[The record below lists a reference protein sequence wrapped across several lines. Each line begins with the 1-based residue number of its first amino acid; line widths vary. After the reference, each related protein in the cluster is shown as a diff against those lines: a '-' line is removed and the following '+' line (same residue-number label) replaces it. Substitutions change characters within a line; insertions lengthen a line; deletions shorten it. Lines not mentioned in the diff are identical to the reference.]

1 MQEALPELSE
11 LEKDR
16 LRARKSETKHFLMEH
31 KKHME
36 RNLSK
41 WWPISEANTE
51 YGKVPSKISAD
62 LGMDTKEKRQRAQA
76 VALMPRLHST
86 YKVSVNVHP
95 NYMTS

>member
-36 RNLSK
+36 RNL
-41 WWPISEANTE
+41 SEANTE

-86 YKVSVNVHP
+86 YKVSVNVHQ